1 MNNGQNKDREQ
12 HREQREQAQERP
24 DAKAIA
30 ALAARGEKP
39 SFGMTSYEWL
49 FWYEC
54 RDIYMDYQSRTA
66 DLDACTA
73 RKYEATARYEKAKRE
88 TAELSEMGRRVAALW
103 KNIEEAATEY
113 RKARNDGDRID
124 AADKMMNVVYGLLGG
139 ADG

>member
-1 MNNGQNKDREQ
+1 MNEDKNTTFSGSGNTPEKSGN
-12 HREQREQAQERP
+12 RP
-24 DAKAIA
+24 DAKVIA

-66 DLDACTA
+66 DLDTCTA

-113 RKARNDGDRID
+113 RKAKNDGDRID

>member
-1 MNNGQNKDREQ
+1 MNNDQNKDREQ

-66 DLDACTA
+66 DLDTGTE
-73 RKYEATARYEKAKRE
+73 RKNQATARYEKAKRE
-88 TAELSEMGRRVAALW
+88 ADELRDLSFRCAALW
-103 KNIEEAATEY
+103 KNIEEAATED
-113 RKARNDGDRID
+113 RQARNDGDRID